1 MFSDGVGS
9 KHSGGDRRSEY
20 HDNDEEFTLERTC
33 TKTTEK
39 ITANRKS
46 RLTRRETKEDAD
58 QRVIALRHA
67 QESCT
72 RNLLPIRNVDYIPCC

>member
-9 KHSGGDRRSEY
+9 KHTGDKHTEF

-46 RLTRRETKEDAD
+46 RLTRRENKDDAD
-58 QRVIALRHA
+58 LRVMPVSHA

-72 RNLLPIRNVDYIPCC
+72 GNFLWIQSVVYYVVCC